1 MDKIHVRNMFRIF
14 VPLDRSVGFAR
25 IRTDPFG
32 VEFQDEHFC
41 LNIKL
46 VCTDVFGNI
55 KDEPKNCFTWA
66 KRNSV
71 ICQQVDVSGVFI
83 RLKINQG
90 VFDFR
95 KTKDRLFRIIVE
107 LIENGSVTKTAT
119 STIWE
124 LFPKKRH
131 AESETDDNEG
141 KLNYA

>member
-1 MDKIHVRNMFRIF
+1 MFRVFI
-14 VPLDRSVGFAR
+14 PLNRAIKGCK

-32 VEFQDEHFC
+32 VDFQDDQLR

-55 KDEPKNCFTWA
+55 KDEPTNCFTWA

-71 ICQQVDVSGVFI
+71 ICQESETKGIYI

-95 KTKDRLFRIIVE
+95 KTKDRLFQIIVE
-107 LIENGSVTKTAT
+107 VIEPDSETRTGA

-124 LFPKKRH
+124 LFPKRRR
-131 AESETDDNEG
+131 AETESDEIDGME
-141 KLNYA
+141 YAEI